1 MVKILKDS
9 FLWAIQDQS
18 ADWYLDT
25 KTGEVRSD
33 LEGFGDDGE
42 PGPEDDE
49 RWIEIDRLMPTES
62 FEFMEDFVSELPEGE
77 AREALSSAL
86 GGKGSFRRFR
96 DALAR
101 FPDVRTR
108 WNEYEDKRLTETARE
123 FLDAIDI
130 QYELTDA
137 P

>member
-18 ADWYLDT
+18 ADWYLDA

-62 FEFMEDFVSELPEGE
+62 FEFMEDFVSELGEGAAREE
-77 AREALSSAL
+77 AR
-86 GGKGSFRRFR
+86 
-96 DALAR
+96 AR
-101 FPDVRTR
+101 SGVSGM
-108 WNEYEDKRLTETARE
+108 RLRASPT
-123 FLDAIDI
+123 
-130 QYELTDA
+130 
-137 P
+137 